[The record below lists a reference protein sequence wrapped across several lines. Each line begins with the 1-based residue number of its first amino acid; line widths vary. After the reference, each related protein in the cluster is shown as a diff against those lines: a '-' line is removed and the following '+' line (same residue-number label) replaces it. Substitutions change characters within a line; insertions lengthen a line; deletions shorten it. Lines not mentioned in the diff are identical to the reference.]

1 MYWKAIA
8 AGGAVLAIAAVAV
21 AVYYF
26 WPFGESADELRLPGV
41 VEIQEVRLGSR
52 VGGRVYEV
60 DVAEGDEVKANRLL
74 VKLQAPELDAQLTEW
89 QGQLHQAEAQLDR
102 VKQGPRYQELAA
114 SAAAEEAAH
123 ARLIRSRLG
132 SRPEEVEE
140 ARANAQSAK
149 ANAANARVRFDRD
162 TALYAKQ
169 AVKKEELDDARTALD
184 QAQTR
189 RPPRRPSSPLWR
201 PAIASRTSRKRPTCG
216 GRPRRTTGSSSSRR
230 RWT

>member
-1 MYWKAIA
+1 MSWKAIA
-8 AGGAVLAIAAVAV
+8 AGGAVLAVAAVAV
-21 AVYYF
+21 AVYYT
-26 WPFGESADELRLPGV
+26 WPFGESAGELRLPGV
-41 VEIQEVRLGSR
+41 VEIQEVRLGLR

-60 DVAEGDEVKANRLL
+60 DVVEGDEVKANQVL
-74 VKLQAPELDAQLTEW
+74 VKLQAPDLEAQLTEW
-89 QGQLHQAEAQLDR
+89 QGQLQQADAQLDR

-123 ARLIRSRLG
+123 ARLIRPRLG
-132 SRPEEVEE
+132 SRPEEIDE

-149 ANAANARVRFDRD
+149 ADAANARVRFDRD

-184 QAQTR
+184 QAQQR
-189 RPPRRPSSPLWR
+189 RPPRRPSSR
-201 PAIASRTSRKRPTCG
+201 SRKPAIASRTSRKRPASG
-216 GRPRRTTGSSSSRR
+216 GRPRRTIGSSSSKR